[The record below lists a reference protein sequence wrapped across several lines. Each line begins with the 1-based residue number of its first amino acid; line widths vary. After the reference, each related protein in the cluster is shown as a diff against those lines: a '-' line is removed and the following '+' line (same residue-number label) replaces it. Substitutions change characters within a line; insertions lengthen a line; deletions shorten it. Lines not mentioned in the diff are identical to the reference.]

1 MSNCVC
7 ASRVGVAFSNML
19 PDNVLPMCV
28 CVLVLLSKLK
38 ARTATTNN
46 IIITN
51 TSEIRFALVFTRVC
65 VWECV
70 GWGRIRSKIGKCVP
84 IKHDT

>member
-1 MSNCVC
+1 MC

-19 PDNVLPMCV
+19 PDNVANV

-51 TSEIRFALVFTRVC
+51 TSEIRFVLVFTRV
-65 VWECV
+65 WECASV

>member
-1 MSNCVC
+1 MC

-19 PDNVLPMCV
+19 PDKVANV

-51 TSEIRFALVFTRVC
+51 TSEIRFVLVFTRV
-65 VWECV
+65 WECGV
-70 GWGRIRSKIGKCVP
+70 GRIRSKIGKCVP